1 VEPED
6 AGLSRAPVG
15 AIQGGDACFNAAAL
29 EAVLRGAP
37 GAYRD
42 TVLLN
47 GAAALIVAGLAG
59 DLREG
64 VALAAGAIASGAA
77 LAALESLRRVSAV
90 TVS

>member
-1 VEPED
+1 
-6 AGLSRAPVG
+6 
-15 AIQGGDACFNAAAL
+15 
-29 EAVLRGAP
+29 
-37 GAYRD
+37 
-42 TVLLN
+42 
-47 GAAALIVAGLAG
+47 LIVAGLAG